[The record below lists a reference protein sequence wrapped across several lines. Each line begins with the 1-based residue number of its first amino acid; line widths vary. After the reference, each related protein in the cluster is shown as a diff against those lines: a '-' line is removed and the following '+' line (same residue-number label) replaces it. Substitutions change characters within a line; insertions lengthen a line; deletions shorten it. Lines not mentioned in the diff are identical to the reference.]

1 MRQALVWDIKL
12 INKICYIKELLAE
25 QHSRIQNSPPVLYV
39 PPLILLHMLEFL
51 CKRYVDTMEAREIL
65 HHLHLLLQHDQGQ
78 SAHVTPGDI
87 SWEVLGICHQIAG
100 NFQAALY
107 SYRQSLRQD
116 PFNKIQIATI
126 QRIRDLHATEV

>member
-1 MRQALVWDIKL
+1 
-12 INKICYIKELLAE
+12 
-25 QHSRIQNSPPVLYV
+25 
-39 PPLILLHMLEFL
+39 
-51 CKRYVDTMEAREIL
+51 MEAREIL
-65 HHLHLLLQHDQGQ
+65 HHLQLLLQHDQGQ